1 MAFHLAREYP
11 LPSRRR
17 DMRKLALVLALLLAL
32 VMPSAVSAFDAIRLD
47 TTMRRTDC
55 VLVPIEGQTC
65 MMYDC
70 CDGNCTII
78 YVC

>member
-1 MAFHLAREYP
+1 
-11 LPSRRR
+11 
-17 DMRKLALVLALLLAL
+17 MRKLALVLALLLAL
-32 VMPSAVSAFDAIRLD
+32 VMPSAVSALDTVTLD
-47 TTMRRTDC
+47 TTMRRMDC